1 MAEFEY
7 TPPKNAIKSDEEL
20 LQDIRDVAKKLN
32 TDKVSQPLY
41 NKHGK
46 YDYSSIGR
54 RFGSWNN
61 AILKAGLKI
70 SNISNYTD
78 EELFRNILK
87 IWEHKG
93 TQPTRRDLN
102 SPYSEISSSPY
113 SRRFSSWTTAIKSF
127 IDYAN
132 EQELPA
138 VQDENEPILSNSSSS
153 RDPSLRLRYKILKR
167 DNFSCVNCGASPAKH
182 PSVELHIDHIIPWSK
197 GGLTEISNLQTL
209 CQKCNLGKSNLI

>member
-1 MAEFEY
+1 MTKFEY

-20 LQDIRDVAKKLN
+20 LQDIRDVAQKLN
-32 TDKVSQPLY
+32 TEKVSQPLY
-41 NKHGK
+41 NKYGK

-102 SPYSEISSSPY
+102 SQYSEISSSPY
-113 SRRFSSWTTAIKSF
+113 NRRFNSWTTAIKSF

-132 EQELPA
+132 EQELPT
-138 VQDENEPILSNSSSS
+138 VQDEAGLIITCSASS

-167 DNFSCVNCGASPAKH
+167 DNFSCVNCGASPAKN

-197 GGLTEISNLQTL
+197 GGLTEIGNLQTL